1 MSKMKD
7 KDFIEVYKATL
18 GSATMKSI
26 AERWEC
32 SVSSIR
38 RYAKKGCELLARDTG
53 KTDTKV
59 IESGVNGLTLEQI
72 KDIQKRVKDDGQS
85 QLSVVKEL
93 GLSRYKVKKA
103 LEVKLED
110 HKNNVTAAVVEKVG
124 YEALR
129 IGVAFKHT
137 EREMIMVVI
146 ARDGES
152 ITAVDTNIKL
162 SNYVEQSM
170 RYNLPAPIT
179 ESTERIVIK
188 NPEFEVVGGCEE
200 VATIYDLACRI
211 VENKAG
217 FYLNDGTLVT
227 VDEACGLDSVEEDN
241 VIFGV
246 AHKESGVFVQ
256 DPYIWDI
263 SVGNTLGLHGVED
276 FVTLDTHGFK
286 KDLRIEDH
294 IGKKL
299 VANQSKYRA
308 MVLPN
313 QVTIVVDNQPLT
325 IPNGHQNFKK
335 VLDAVKEE
343 RWEDA
348 IKYINVGETIKEFV
362 DGLFELKGGVV
373 YFEGIRLEHAGM
385 TSRILSMAADGDRD
399 GVQRAARFI
408 NKVMENPSNKIVKRI
423 FDFMKFADVE
433 IADDGDLYAY
443 KAVRGDYLDCHSRSI
458 KNTPG
463 SVVTMRRNRVNED
476 DEQTC
481 SYGLHVCALS
491 YLPNYSGSGIS
502 SNRIV
507 RVKLNPSDIVSIP
520 VDYKDAKIRCCRYE
534 VVNDVSQEYRQ
545 GKLRID
551 RDGIFEY

>member
-7 KDFIEVYKATL
+7 NDFIEVYKATT
-18 GSATMKSI
+18 GSDTMKEI
-26 AERWEC
+26 AERWNC

-38 RYAKKGCELLARDTG
+38 RYAKKGQELLSRSTG

-59 IESGVNGLTLEQI
+59 VESGVNGLSMKQI
-72 KDIQKRVKDDGQS
+72 ADIQNRVRKQGQS
-85 QLSVVKEL
+85 QLSVCKEL
-93 GLSRYKVKKA
+93 DLSRYKVKKA
-103 LEVKLED
+103 LEVKLQK
-110 HKNNVTAAVVEKVG
+110 HKNNVTAAIVEKVC

-129 IGVAFKHT
+129 IGVAFKH
-137 EREMIMVVI
+137 ESRGKVMIVI

-152 ITAVDTNIKL
+152 ITAVD
-162 SNYVEQSM
+162 SNTSLEDCDNSVTE
-170 RYNLPAPIT
+170 YNLPAPIT
-179 ESTERIVIK
+179 YETERIVIK
-188 NPEFEVVGGCEE
+188 NPEFVVVGGCEE
-200 VATIYDLACRI
+200 VADIYDLSCRI
-211 VENKAG
+211 VENKAE
-217 FYLNDGTLVT
+217 FYLVDGTLIS
-227 VDEACGLDSVEEDN
+227 VDEACGLDTVEEDN

-246 AHKESGVFVQ
+246 AHNEDGNCVK
-256 DPYIWDI
+256 DPYIWEI
-263 SVGNTLGLHGVED
+263 SVSKTLDLHGVQT
-276 FVTLDTHGFK
+276 VSRLDTQGFK

-299 VANQSKYRA
+299 VANQNKYRA

-313 QVTIVVDNQPLT
+313 QVTIVVDNKPLT

-348 IKYINVGETIKEFV
+348 VKYINVGETVKEFV

-373 YFEGIRLEHAGM
+373 FFEGIHLAHAGM
-385 TSRILSMAADGDRD
+385 TSRILSMAAAGDRD
-399 GVQRAARFI
+399 GVQRAAQFI
-408 NKVMENPSNKIVKRI
+408 NKVMENPSNKIVTRI

-443 KAVRGDYLDCHSRSI
+443 KAVTGNYLDCHSNSI

-463 SVVTMRRNRVNED
+463 SVVTMRRNRVNEND
-476 DEQTC
+476 DQTC

-491 YLPNYSGSGIS
+491 YLPSYSGSTVS

-507 RVKLNPSDIVSIP
+507 RVKLNPADIVSIP
-520 VDYKDAKIRCCRYE
+520 TDYKDAKIRCCRYE